1 MAFPQMTALI
11 TADVGRLLK
20 GIDIPPCPQVLAALL
35 DEVRRPAPNPSRVA
49 ALISQDVALAAGVM
63 KIANSALFTPA
74 REVNTVAEALS
85 FLGLGAVFRTVV
97 GELLRTAL
105 ASGDR
110 ARLERFWDSAAHA
123 AAVCAQLATALPG
136 TTRDAA
142 YGFGL
147 FRDCGI
153 PVLLRRFDDY
163 QDTLQLANADPRHS
177 FTFVE
182 EARHA
187 THHAAIGCLMAR
199 NWGLAD
205 AVSQAILCHHD
216 YSVLENGAGLPRES
230 LVLIA
235 ISVVAEQVVAL
246 HLRQQHDVEWEKGR
260 YLAADFLGL
269 SQAGLRDL
277 VDDLIYQLDT
287 RRIAA

>member
-1 MAFPQMTALI
+1 MTTLI

-20 GIDIPPCPQVLAALL
+20 GIDIPPCPQILAALL
-35 DEVRRPAPNPSRVA
+35 AEVRQPAPNPGRVA

-63 KIANSALFTPA
+63 KIANSALFAPA
-74 REVNTVAEALS
+74 REVNTVSEAMN

-97 GELLRTAL
+97 TELLRTAL
-105 ASGDR
+105 AAGDQ
-110 ARLERFWDSAAHA
+110 ARLDRFWDSAAHA
-123 AAVCAQLATALPG
+123 AAVCAQLATAVPG

-153 PVLLRRFDDY
+153 PVLLRRFPDY
-163 QDTLQLANADPRHS
+163 RETLGLANADPRHP

-182 EARHA
+182 EARHG

-199 NWGLAD
+199 NWGLSE

-216 YSVLENGAGLPRES
+216 YAVLEDGAGLPRES
-230 LVLIA
+230 RVLVA
-235 ISVVAEQVVAL
+235 ISVVAEQVVAQ

-260 YLAADFLGL
+260 YAAATFLGL
-269 SQAGLRDL
+269 TQAGLRDL
-277 VDDLIYQLDT
+277 VDDLLYQLHT